1 VVGVLLVTTLVG
13 KNELKHWKKY
23 YKFGG
28 EDFSQSKTRTAHGSN
43 CFGK

>member
-23 YKFGG
+23 YKFG